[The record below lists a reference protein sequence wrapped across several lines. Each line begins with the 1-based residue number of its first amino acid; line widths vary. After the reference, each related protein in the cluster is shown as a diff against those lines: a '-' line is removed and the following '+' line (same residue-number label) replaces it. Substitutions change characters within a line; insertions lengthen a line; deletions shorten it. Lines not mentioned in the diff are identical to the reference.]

1 MSEKKRALGRGLD
14 ALLDSSNSYRENDGD
29 NVLRKPN
36 RGGIAD
42 IPVVQIKA
50 NPDQPRKD
58 FDEDKLA
65 QLADSIKQQGIIQPI
80 TVRKISRDRY
90 ELISGERRFR
100 ASQLIG
106 LKEIPAY
113 VKEANDAQALE
124 MALVENIQ
132 RQDLNALEIALSYQH
147 LINDC
152 EISMDDIG
160 ERVGKNRS
168 TVNNYLRLLKL
179 PDNIQSG
186 LRDDKISMGHARAL
200 INIESQQDQLLIFE
214 MISAKGLSVRQVE
227 ELVRKLQD
235 KKQQKTTKSTTLLPY
250 KYQQFNSKLKKQY
263 GKNVSIKRNTKGK
276 GQIAFEFKNDAE
288 LESIIQKLLNS

>member
-1 MSEKKRALGRGLD
+1 MNAKKRALGRGLD
-14 ALLDSSNSYRENDGD
+14 ALLDSNYGGNTNSE
-29 NVLRKPN
+29 NVLHKPN

-42 IPVVQIKA
+42 IPLEQIKA

-58 FDEDKLA
+58 FDQDKLT
-65 QLADSIKQQGIIQPI
+65 QLADSIKNQGIIQPI
-80 TVRKISRDRY
+80 TVRKTSRDRY

-100 ASQLIG
+100 ASQMIG

-113 VKEANDAQALE
+113 VREANDDQALE

-147 LINDC
+147 LIHDC
-152 EISMDDIG
+152 NISMEDIG

-200 INIESQQDQLLIFE
+200 INIESQQDQLLIYE
-214 MISAKGLSVRQVE
+214 MISTKGLSVRQVE

-235 KKQQKTTKSTTLLPY
+235 KEQKQTIKTTVQLPY
-250 KYQQFNSKLKKQY
+250 KYQQFNHKLKKHF
-263 GKNVSIKRNTKGK
+263 GKEVSIKRNSKGK
-276 GQIAFEFKNDAE
+276 GQIYFEFNDDNE
-288 LESIIQKLLNS
+288 LESIIEKLLNS